1 MVVVASDRPNGP
13 DPAKL
18 PMVVLDGKIVDYA
31 QMRAIDTNTI
41 SHIDILKDQAAIEK
55 YGDKAKNGV
64 VIITT
69 KK

>member
-1 MVVVASDRPNGP
+1 
-13 DPAKL
+13 
-18 PMVVLDGKIVDYA
+18 
-31 QMRAIDTNTI
+31 MRAVDQNTI